1 MSELRGSNHSFQAR
15 LRWLVPG
22 IGVKRWL
29 LLLLAGATLLGLGI
43 GYVLL
48 DLYRTVEVPTVI
60 SLVTLQ
66 FVPRLV
72 RALVFGLLGLGAM
85 ALALA
90 QIQRTLLAPF
100 LRPGQDLGL

>member
-1 MSELRGSNHSFQAR
+1 MTEQSDRMRSLQAR

-48 DLYRTVEVPTVI
+48 DVYRSVDMPAAVG
-60 SLVTLQ
+60 LLTLQ
-66 FVPRLV
+66 FAPRLV
-72 RALVFGLLGLGAM
+72 RAAVLGLAGLGLM
-85 ALALA
+85 AWALA
-90 QIQRTLLAPF
+90 QIQHTLLAPF
-100 LRPGQDLGL
+100 V

>member
-43 GYVLL
+43 GFVLL
-48 DLYRTVEVPTVI
+48 DLYRTVEMPAAV
-60 SLVTLQ
+60 SLLTLQ
-66 FVPRLV
+66 FLPRLA
-72 RALVFGLLGLGAM
+72 RAALLGVAGLALM
-85 ALALA
+85 VWALAR
-90 QIQRTLLAPF
+90 IQSTLLAPF
-100 LRPGQDLGL
+100 LRPGQDLA